1 MIQVPSAGLCF
12 LPHRMAAALQKHPKR
27 QEVETASFLKPGPST
42 WYNVTSAIVYCS
54 RDHTAQVQRGDS
66 DPLDDRKVKGSEG
79 CDLKIQ
85 EQLIKEK
92 IGTVDYIKILN
103 LCMTKITMQTIVTE

>member
-1 MIQVPSAGLCF
+1 
-12 LPHRMAAALQKHPKR
+12 MAAALQKHPKR